1 MYNSKTEIAVLQT
14 ASAIGA
20 SANGDALK
28 YRKPFSEALIM
39 LDVTVAASTAAD
51 TLNVFIDVSPD
62 GGTTWVNVGH
72 FTEVV
77 GDGGAV
83 KHIMALNADN
93 PGATAV
99 FNVTSDAAAGATRQ
113 IGITDR
119 MRARSVIVDD
129 SSSAAFTFT
138 VKAFLK

>member
-1 MYNSKTEIAVLQT
+1 MYSNKTQIATLQS

-20 SANGDALK
+20 DANGTALK
-28 YRKPFSEALIM
+28 YDKPFSEALIM

-62 GGTTWVNVGH
+62 GGTTWINVGH

-99 FNVTSDAAAGATRQ
+99 FDVIADAAAGATRQ
-113 IGITDR
+113 IGISDR

-129 SSSAAFTFT
+129 SASAAFTFD
-138 VKAFLK
+138 VIAFLK